1 MLNSSAFLYS
11 IYVGANSVRPLC
23 LPDKLTISAQYLAQ
37 YSEEVAYQHKFAIKS
52 CGRTLFAPT
61 MCQRVMQNI
70 FISANSRQKLSARLW
85 KKGL

>member
-1 MLNSSAFLYS
+1 KAGNLGSLSAVFFTTPFLYS
-11 IYVGANSVRPLC
+11 IYVGANSVRTLC

-70 FISANSRQKLSARLW
+70 FDISKF
-85 KKGL
+85 